1 MSVYIGKQ
9 MENRVVK
16 YISVIWQ
23 PAFDMVGP
31 VLRNFYPT
39 EKRVEALLALG
50 NLMVVNGTPHG
61 KWIWCNDIVHCR
73 AMIRDDKEKKGRHE
87 ARYVNSEEAFLKLEG
102 HLFLFKDGHW
112 FYYDGETLTSFLP
125 DTLPSKPENP
135 LQGLEFMQ
143 LDAKGE
149 LGTLYN
155 REFKKWN
162 DILTQSNEEQTTV
175 FVFRGNKLIT
185 TINHPQN
192 NQ

>member
-9 MENRVVK
+9 METGEVK
-16 YISVIWQ
+16 YISVLWQ

-31 VLRNFYPT
+31 MLRNFY
-39 EKRVEALLALG
+39 RVEERVDALLALG
-50 NLMVVNGTPHG
+50 NLMVVNGTPYG

-87 ARYVNSEEAFLKLEG
+87 ARYVSSEEAFLKLEG
-102 HLFLFKDGHW
+102 HLFLFKDERW
-112 FYYDGETLTSFLP
+112 YYRDGDTLTPFLP
-125 DTLPSKPENP
+125 DKLPSTPENP

-143 LDAKGE
+143 LDAKGD
-149 LGTLYN
+149 LCTLYN
-155 REFKKWN
+155 GEFKRWN
-162 DILTQSNEEQTTV
+162 DILTKSNEEQTTV
-175 FVFRGNKLIT
+175 FVFRNNKLIA